1 MPIETCGKLVLSG
14 QGQVNNLAKRFA
26 LETMDRRTLLWYL
39 VIVITFMGLGG
50 AKRWV
55 KVKKDG
61 GNIHR
66 WLFETWL
73 FDCEPIRNIFYLPAA
88 IFEIPRPWFIIKPPA
103 CIGPDVSIE
112 TYQLLL
118 LFTNIISPW
127 LKERANRKGCQHIFT
142 KLWPPPSPTPPVCPH
157 LPTFGWPLPTLSVQT
172 RTLNMIQNFS
182 AKSDS
187 KRPSPPPIPLIKYQR
202 IRLNIC

>member
-1 MPIETCGKLVLSG
+1 
-14 QGQVNNLAKRFA
+14 
-26 LETMDRRTLLWYL
+26 MDRTLLWYL

-50 AKRWV
+50 AKSWV
-55 KVKKDG
+55 KVTKDG

-118 LFTNIISPW
+118 LFTIIISPW
-127 LKERANRKGCQHIFT
+127 LKEGANRKGCQRIFT
-142 KLWPPPSPTPPVCPH
+142 KLWPPPLPLPPSVRTCPH
-157 LPTFGWPLPTLSVQT
+157 LVDPFPLCPCRHKLWIWYRIFQQNPTPSVH
-172 RTLNMIQNFS
+172 LHH
-182 AKSDS
+182 
-187 KRPSPPPIPLIKYQR
+187 PSP
-202 IRLNIC
+202 